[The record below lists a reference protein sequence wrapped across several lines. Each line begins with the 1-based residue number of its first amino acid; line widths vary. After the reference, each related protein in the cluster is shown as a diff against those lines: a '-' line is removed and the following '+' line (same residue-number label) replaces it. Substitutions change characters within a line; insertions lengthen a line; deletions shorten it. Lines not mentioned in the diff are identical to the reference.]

1 MKKMFKK
8 GLAAMLMAALMLA
21 ALSGCQVSSSSS
33 TTTTVSTSVTDENG
47 NTTTNTT
54 TTETGV
60 TAGSD
65 GINTT
70 STTTKETTTTPAD
83 DGAQAQPAA
92 DQQSAGAD
100 SADAG
105 KEYADSLRD
114 TYNQGAEGTCDS
126 GEKVYYAF
134 NDGTSDVYMVI
145 ISADGQN
152 FTGRA
157 GTLYSDDEKLVIQSE
172 QMGDEIE
179 FTASDVDEQG
189 NFSITFL
196 GDGDVAQMHLV
207 DQDTIVTDMVA
218 LAQEFDLL

>member
-1 MKKMFKK
+1 MKKTFKK
-8 GLAAMLMAALMLA
+8 GLAAMLMAALMLV

-33 TTTTVSTSVTDENG
+33 STTTVSTSVTDENG

-70 STTTKETTTTPAD
+70 SSTTRETTTTPAD
-83 DGAQAQPAA
+83 QAQPA
-92 DQQSAGAD
+92 DNQPSAGAD
-100 SADAG
+100 SADAE
-105 KEYADSLRD
+105 KEYAESLRS

-152 FTGRA
+152 FSGRA

-172 QMGDEIE
+172 QMGDEID
-179 FTASDVDEQG
+179 FKASEVDEQG
-189 NFSITFL
+189 NFTLTFL
-196 GDGDVAQMHLV
+196 NDGDVAQMHMV
-207 DQDTIVTDMVA
+207 DQDTIVKDMVA

>member
-1 MKKMFKK
+1 
-8 GLAAMLMAALMLA
+8 MLV

-33 TTTTVSTSVTDENG
+33 STTTVSTSVTDENG

-70 STTTKETTTTPAD
+70 SSTTKETTTTPAD
-83 DGAQAQPAA
+83 QAQPA
-92 DQQSAGAD
+92 DNQQSAGAD
-100 SADAG
+100 SADAE
-105 KEYADSLRD
+105 KEYAESLRS

-172 QMGDEIE
+172 QMGDEID
-179 FTASDVDEQG
+179 FKASEVDEQG
-189 NFSITFL
+189 NFTLTFL
-196 GDGDVAQMHLV
+196 NDGDVAQMHMV
-207 DQDTIVTDMVA
+207 DQDTIVKDMVA